1 MELEVHGW
9 RCIDGEV
16 QLRVRLTDGSIGC
29 VPIGWTNLLGETQ
42 AAARPAFLSLESLRA
57 LRQLTELLQDR
68 RHASRHQRTSE
79 EGQP

>member
-1 MELEVHGW
+1 LEVHGW

-29 VPIGWTNLLGETQ
+29 VPISWTNVLDKTE
-42 AAARPAFLSLESLRA
+42 PATNPTTLTLEGLRE
-57 LRQLTELLQDR
+57 LRQLTDLLLER
-68 RHASRHQRTSE
+68 RHALRRRRTAE